1 MGKQC
6 RVWYSDTPYSICGF
20 YSLCQILQKYKN
32 EIHIVKLP
40 EYMVRK
46 TSIISYRNWGEVSAE
61 EFAEFLTY
69 ESVLTKEE
77 VRMYAQLWTE
87 INRG

>member
-1 MGKQC
+1 
-6 RVWYSDTPYSICGF
+6 
-20 YSLCQILQKYKN
+20 
-32 EIHIVKLP
+32 
-40 EYMVRK
+40 MVRK

-87 INRG
+87 LTEDNSPLRAMINGKVTGVSEDFYDF